1 MNSIPDD
8 ELIHAGISLSVEP
21 IAELDPLPGPVPPL
35 APPLVPPEPTRRG
48 IAPLWHT
55 IVLVVGILAF
65 SVWGSI
71 TPDTGKLNPLA
82 PVHTAAQTPTQPKA
96 SNATDRVRLIRYGL
110 TGALEL
116 IIVGWVAFG
125 VRLRKVPFRSLFG
138 RIPRDLNSITLEAGV
153 ALSFWLCS
161 MLVLASSALAWQAVD
176 NQIYQHQL
184 KSQSHNQSPSSP
196 KLESPLQKQTEA
208 AQQLM
213 DLAPANAVELTAWG
227 LLCILVGFSEEL
239 VFRGYLQSQ
248 SISLLHRIPISILLT
263 SLVFGAAHG
272 YQGLRG
278 MCMITI
284 YGALFSCLTLLRRSL
299 LPGMLAHSWHDFATG
314 LLLAFLRSSH
324 ILEHLPVSK

>member
-1 MNSIPDD
+1 MNFIPND
-8 ELIHAGISLSVEP
+8 EPLQAGISHPAEP
-21 IAELDPLPGPVPPL
+21 LAQLDPLPGPVPPL
-35 APPLVPPEPTRRG
+35 APPLVPPEATRRG

-55 IVLVVGILAF
+55 VVLVVGILAF
-65 SVWGSI
+65 SIWGSI
-71 TPDTGKLNPLA
+71 RPDTGKLNPLA
-82 PVHTAAQTPTQPKA
+82 PVHTAAQSPSQHTV
-96 SNATDRVRLIRYGL
+96 SNATDRIRLIRYGL

-125 VRLRKVPFRSLFG
+125 VRLGKTPFRSLFG

-153 ALSFWLCS
+153 ALTFWLCS
-161 MLVLASSALAWQAVD
+161 MLILAASALTWQAVD
-176 NQIYQHQL
+176 NQIYQHEL
-184 KSQSHNQSPSSP
+184 KAQQRNQSPSSP

-208 AQQLM
+208 ARQLM
-213 DLAPANAVELTAWG
+213 DLAPANGVELAAWG
-227 LLCILVGFSEEL
+227 FLCILVGFSEEL

-263 SLVFGAAHG
+263 SLIFGAAHG

-278 MCMITI
+278 ICLITI